1 MALNEQNDAVFEN
14 YSPLLINWDDL
25 RLINRRDHK
34 ICRAINIKI
43 YTTRHPSR
51 DWSAVAITEA
61 VGTGLLW
68 GNVYLAPAG
77 HVVDGPDGGG
87 GHGARGEAPGGSG
100 PKRPW
105 GTSSTSRL
113 YANPNLENFDGAA
126 FLAVTFL
133 HFSKITSEIGA
144 T

>member
-14 YSPLLINWDDL
+14 YSPLPINWNDL
-25 RLINRRDHK
+25 RLIKRRDHK
-34 ICRAINIKI
+34 ICRALNIKI

-51 DWSAVAITEA
+51 DWSAVAIMEA
-61 VGTGLLW
+61 GLLW

-77 HVVDGPDGGG
+77 HVVDGPDRGG

-105 GTSSTSRL
+105 GTSPTRRL
-113 YANPNLENFDGAA
+113 YASQKLENFGGAA
-126 FLAVTFL
+126 FLAVTSQ